1 MVLDDRQLVKKSKLG
16 DLDAFEELVRR
27 YENKV
32 YSIAYRFMGNHAD
45 ACDIA
50 QEAFIRLYQ
59 ALPRYREE
67 AGLTTWMYHI
77 TANAC
82 RDELRKKQRAM
93 VVSINNYV
101 NEPFEETSAS
111 SESTNPEDEL
121 EKLELQEQVQL
132 CLNKLSDEHRII
144 LILREMQNLSYEEI
158 ARVLNCSMGTVKSR
172 LNRARQAFREK
183 LSEQMEH

>member
-1 MVLDDRQLVKKSKLG
+1 MLDDRQLVRKSKQG

-32 YSIAYRFMGNHAD
+32 YSIAFRFMGNHAD
-45 ACDIA
+45 ASDIA

-82 RDELRKKQRAM
+82 RDELRKKQRARL
-93 VVSINNYV
+93 IPLNDYIT
-101 NEPFEETSAS
+101 ETFEGSNTAKSG
-111 SESTNPEDEL
+111 TNPEEEL
-121 EKLELQEQVQL
+121 ERLELQEQVQL
-132 CLNKLSDEHRII
+132 CLNKLTDEHRII
-144 LILREMQNLSYEEI
+144 LILREMQDLSYEEI
-158 ARVLNCSMGTVKSR
+158 SEVLKCSMGTVKSR
-172 LNRARQAFREK
+172 LNRARKALREK
-183 LSEQMEH
+183 LLEQMEH